1 MKKIIYLIIGEKPTM
16 KKVNNA
22 KELNIKVITQD
33 EWIKMLNMAS

>member
-1 MKKIIYLIIGEKPTM
+1 M

-33 EWIKMLNMAS
+33 EWIKMLNVTS